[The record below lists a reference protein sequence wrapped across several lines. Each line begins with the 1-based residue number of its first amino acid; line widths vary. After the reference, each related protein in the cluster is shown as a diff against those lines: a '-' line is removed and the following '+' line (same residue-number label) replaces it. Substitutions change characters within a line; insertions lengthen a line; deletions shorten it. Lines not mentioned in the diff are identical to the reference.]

1 MKKKIPN
8 FKFLISSILSVLLI
22 SSCNANTILGDKLQ
36 KTPPPT
42 SRAIISSKNIVIQ
55 APAGFCIDETV
66 SNISSKPTFILF
78 GNCAAISQS
87 KSITQSK
94 VYAVLTATVSKM
106 KSNKIPLESKNL
118 DNYFRSDNG
127 RAVLSTNGNPNDIVV
142 LDSFKMDSSY
152 FVLVKNTGQKK
163 SNAISDFSWRAY
175 LKISDYIIA
184 VAIIGFNQ
192 KPMKHDESLK
202 IIRHFVNEI
211 RINNGFDPTVVPI
224 G

>member
-8 FKFLISSILSVLLI
+8 FKFLISSILSLLLI
-22 SSCNANTILGDKLQ
+22 SSCNTNTILSDKLQ
-36 KTPPPT
+36 KPPPT

-66 SNISSKPTFILF
+66 SNISAKPTFILF

-87 KSITQSK
+87 NSITQSK

-106 KSNKIPLESKNL
+106 KSDEIPLESKDL
-118 DNYFRSDNG
+118 DSYFRSDNG
-127 RAVLSTNGNPNDIVV
+127 RAILSTNGNPDDIVV
-142 LDSFKMDSSY
+142 LDSFKMDNSY

-175 LKISDYIIA
+175 LKISGHIIA
-184 VAIIGFNQ
+184 VAIIGFHK

-211 RINNGFDPTVVPI
+211 RTNNGFDPTAVPI